1 MPSFDSFILYEL
13 FLCLYEFHEDNVVT
27 YYQRGVARKW
37 HTWHMPPPPPP
48 SKFVSLWPAQPPF
61 LPVPD
66 QVRAHP
72 KRISRYATAY
82 HTLFTEDS
90 SWQQLYF
97 ESRLNL
103 PNCWRSTMQ
112 PGYLAEDYWHQ
123 SLTIYLLNLQDMKL
137 SLSFIATA
145 QQNGFLASKQNIGR
159 VKVVKFLIELWTK
172 TTKRSKVK

>member
-1 MPSFDSFILYEL
+1 MPIFDSFILYEF
-13 FLCLYEFHEDNVVT
+13 FLCLYEFHQDNVVT

-37 HTWHMPPPPPP
+37 HTWHMPPPPPIKI
-48 SKFVSLWPAQPPF
+48 SVSLWPAQPPFLF

-72 KRISRYATAY
+72 KQIFRYATAY
-82 HTLFTEDS
+82 HTLFAEDS

-123 SLTIYLLNLQDMKL
+123 SSNNLLFEFARHEIGHCPLQPLHSRMGFQLLNKIL
-137 SLSFIATA
+137 A
-145 QQNGFLASKQNIGR
+145 Q
-159 VKVVKFLIELWTK
+159 
-172 TTKRSKVK
+172 